1 MESNIEE
8 MEKREY
14 NKPESKQL
22 PMRIH
27 HLMAGSGQY
36 QETPQD
42 IEFDGAED
50 DKGEGEGD

>member
-1 MESNIEE
+1 

-27 HLMAGSGQY
+27 HLMAGSGQSSD
-36 QETPQD
+36 PNQD
-42 IEFDGAED
+42 EIIQGYED
-50 DKGEGEGD
+50 DNGNGEGE

>member
-1 MESNIEE
+1 M
-8 MEKREY
+8 KKKEY
-14 NKPESKQL
+14 IKPESIVL
-22 PMRIH
+22 PILTH
-27 HLMAGSGQY
+27 CLMAASGQY

>member
-1 MESNIEE
+1 